1 MIMPAYSLNIIQ
13 PLWRNISSTLQ
24 NVAAGVDH
32 ELHDG
37 LEDEGECG
45 HRDEHRDEGLEEL
58 HQGSIFYLGAL
69 DIGILDIGI

>member
-13 PLWRNISSTLQ
+13 PLWRNISSTLK

-37 LEDEGECG
+37 LEDEGECRHG
-45 HRDEHRDEGLEEL
+45 DEHRDEGLEEL
-58 HQGSIFYLGAL
+58 HQGLILAL
-69 DIGILDIGI
+69 VH

>member
-1 MIMPAYSLNIIQ
+1 MNMPVYFCPHKYAL
-13 PLWRNISSTLQ
+13 RKISFSLQ

-58 HQGSIFYLGAL
+58 HQGL
-69 DIGILDIGI
+69 ILVLVH

>member
-1 MIMPAYSLNIIQ
+1 MPAYSTIWLTLKEYFLN
-13 PLWRNISSTLQ
+13 LT